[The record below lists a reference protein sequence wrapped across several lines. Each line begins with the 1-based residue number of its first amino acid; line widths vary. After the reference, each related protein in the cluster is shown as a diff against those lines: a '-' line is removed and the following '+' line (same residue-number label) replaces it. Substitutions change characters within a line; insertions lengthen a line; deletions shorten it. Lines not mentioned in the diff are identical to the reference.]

1 MILQALT
8 QYYETLLEKGAI
20 SPPGW
25 DDQFSVSFGL
35 ELAPDGTLIQ
45 LIPFKET
52 VQRGKKEVEVPRT
65 MRVPAHVK
73 RSSGVAANF
82 LCDTSSYMLGADAKG
97 KPQRAL
103 ECFAANRALHQ
114 QILADAD
121 TPAAHAIL
129 SFFAAW
135 DPAAA
140 AAHPLLAPY
149 WKEITTG
156 ANLIFCT
163 DLEPVTSDEAIC
175 RAWQAYYSS
184 ADDNAPTAQ
193 CLVTGRTAPIAVLHP
208 SIKGVT
214 GAQSMGASL
223 VSFNAPA
230 FESYGQSQGMN
241 APVSEY
247 AAFAYTTALN
257 ALLSDREHRRTIG
270 DTTVVCWA
278 QSGQSA
284 YQGFGMEA
292 LFGDTQSQV
301 RGMLE
306 QLSRGERCDWQ
317 GCLLD
322 PAEHFYLLGLSPN
335 AARLS
340 VRFFLQDTFGGFAE
354 NLNRHYEDI
363 AVVRPAYETF
373 ETLPVWRLLGETVNQ
388 NSRNKEASPQLAGEL
403 LRAILLDLP
412 YPATL
417 LNGVQLRIRA
427 DREVSWGRAAI
438 IKGYYHRLWRKG
450 RSADTMPKED
460 ILQMELSENYNNT
473 AYTLGRLFS
482 LYEQIQEAANP
493 GINATIKDKYFTSAA
508 CTPGIIF
515 PQLGNLAQKHLRVIR
530 RTKAGLAVNF
540 EKRLGELMNLV
551 GETFPVRQDLHQQGS
566 FQLGYYFENQAR
578 YLKKEQ

>member
-8 QYYETLLEKGAI
+8 QYYETLLAKEKI

-25 DDQFSVSFGL
+25 NDQFSVSFGL
-35 ELAPDGTLIQ
+35 ELAPDGTLLQ
-45 LIPFKET
+45 LIPYKQT
-52 VQRGKKEVEVPRT
+52 KQQGKKTVEVPRNIC
-65 MRVPAHVK
+65 VPAHVK

-82 LCDTSSYMLGADAKG
+82 LCDTASYMLGADAKG

-114 QILADAD
+114 QILADVD

-129 SFFAAW
+129 NFFAAW

-140 AAHPLLAPY
+140 PTHPLLAQH
-149 WKEITTG
+149 WKEISTS
-156 ANLIFCT
+156 ANLIFCMN
-163 DLEPVTSDEAIC
+163 LEPVTADESIC
-175 RAWQAYYSS
+175 RAWQAYYSGTGE
-184 ADDNAPTAQ
+184 ATQTAQ
-193 CLVTGRTAPIAVLHP
+193 CLVTGKTAPVAVLHP
-208 SIKGVT
+208 SIKGVA

-230 FESYGQSQGMN
+230 FESYGHSQGMN

-257 ALLSDREHRRTIG
+257 TLLSDREHRRTIG
-270 DTTVVCWA
+270 DTTIVCWA
-278 QSGQSA
+278 EGGQSA

-292 LFGDTQSQV
+292 LFGDTQTQV
-301 RGMLE
+301 RGILE
-306 QLSRGERCDWQ
+306 HLARGERCDWE
-317 GCLLD
+317 GCSLD
-322 PAEHFYLLGLSPN
+322 PEEHFYLLGLSPN

-340 VRFFLQDTFGGFAE
+340 VRFFLRDTFGSFAE

-363 AVVRPAYETF
+363 AIVRPAYETF
-373 ETLPVWRLLGETVNQ
+373 ETLPVWRLVSETVNQ

-417 LNGVQLRIRA
+417 LNAVQLRIRA
-427 DREVSWGRAAI
+427 DRKINWSRAAI

-450 RSADTMPKED
+450 RSTDTMPKED
-460 ILQMELSENYNNT
+460 ILQMELSETYQNP

-482 LYEQIQEAANP
+482 VYEQIQEAANP
-493 GINATIKDKYFTSAA
+493 EINTTIKDKYFTSAA

-530 RTKAGLAVNF
+530 RTKVGLAVNF
-540 EKRLGELMNLV
+540 EKKLGELMNAL

-578 YLKKEQ
+578 YQKKEQ